1 MVSKMKPEN
10 KKTLITN
17 KSVEDFDTF
26 DEEVRENA
34 LSLLGEF
41 GSTDDEVQ
49 QEKTTKSDK
58 KILKG

>member
-1 MVSKMKPEN
+1 MKPD

-26 DEEVRENA
+26 DEEVKEAA

-41 GSTDDEVQ
+41 GSTEDEVQ